1 MVYNTSSPLV
11 LSGRSYMNYVNSIK
25 SPATRKIYTTL
36 LRQFL
41 EFCNLRETEEL
52 LTRLG
57 DLRQIESRIIDFI
70 VSARDQVTYS
80 YSSLKLAAIMAFYSI
95 NDLQLNRKK
104 LGKFLGE
111 EVKRQ
116 KDRPY
121 TLEEIHRMLDVA
133 DERGKAIILLL
144 TSTGMRIGALCG
156 LSFRHLQRI
165 EEYDLYKV
173 TVYENTKEEYT
184 CFTSPEAAAAL
195 STYLQQR
202 ERRGDKIYYDKEK
215 KMWSPGSSP
224 LFRRGYDKDDPFKII
239 YASPVTK
246 STFDYILQQT
256 LEKAGIIT
264 ITPKLAG
271 RKTVDR
277 KPVARSNGFR
287 KMVNTT
293 MVKAHVEPLIK
304 EMLLGHHTGL
314 EENYYRPEEQDLLNE
329 YLKCV
334 DMVTVNQEHRLRRE
348 VQTLK
353 QEITRFS
360 KMERQ
365 IEELNR
371 RIGLG

>member
-1 MVYNTSSPLV
+1 MEY
-11 LSGRSYMNYVNSIK
+11 
-25 SPATRKIYTTL
+25 
-36 LRQFL
+36 
-41 EFCNLRETEEL
+41 CNLQDTEDL
-52 LTRLG
+52 LTKLG
-57 DLRQIESRIIDFI
+57 DTRQIESRVIDFI

-80 YSSLKLAAIMAFYSI
+80 YNSLKLAAIMAFYSI

-111 EVKRQ
+111 EIKRQ

-144 TSTGMRIGALCG
+144 TSTGMRIGALSG
-156 LSFRHLQRI
+156 LRFGHLQRI
-165 EEYDLYKV
+165 DEYDLYKV
-173 TVYENTKEEYT
+173 TVYENTKDEYT
-184 CFTSPEAAAAL
+184 CFTSPEAATAL
-195 STYLQQR
+195 NAYLQQI
-202 ERRGDKIYYDKEK
+202 ERRGEKISYDKEK

-224 LFRRGYDKDDPFKII
+224 LFRREYDKDDPFKIR
-239 YASPVTK
+239 YARPVTK
-246 STFDYILQQT
+246 STFDYILQQI
-256 LEKAGIIT
+256 LEKAGVIT
-264 ITPKLAG
+264 ITPKLVG

-293 MVKAHVEPLIK
+293 MVKAHVKPLIK

-334 DMVTVNQEHRLRRE
+334 DMVTVNQEHMLRRE
-348 VQTLK
+348 IKTLK
-353 QEITRFS
+353 QEVSRFD
-360 KMERQ
+360 KMEKQ
-365 IEELNR
+365 IQELTKKL
-371 RIGLG
+371 GLG

>member
-1 MVYNTSSPLV
+1 
-11 LSGRSYMNYVNSIK
+11 MNYVNSIK

-41 EFCNLRETEEL
+41 EFCNLQETEEL

-57 DLRQIESRIIDFI
+57 DPRQIESRIIDFI
-70 VSARDQVTYS
+70 VSARDRVTYS
-80 YSSLKLAAIMAFYSI
+80 YSSLKLAAILAFYSI

-202 ERRGDKIYYDKEK
+202 ERRGEKIYYDKEK

-224 LFRRGYDKDDPFKII
+224 LFRRGYDKDDP
-239 YASPVTK
+239 
-246 STFDYILQQT
+246 
-256 LEKAGIIT
+256 
-264 ITPKLAG
+264 
-271 RKTVDR
+271 
-277 KPVARSNGFR
+277 
-287 KMVNTT
+287 
-293 MVKAHVEPLIK
+293 
-304 EMLLGHHTGL
+304 
-314 EENYYRPEEQDLLNE
+314 
-329 YLKCV
+329 
-334 DMVTVNQEHRLRRE
+334 
-348 VQTLK
+348 
-353 QEITRFS
+353 
-360 KMERQ
+360 
-365 IEELNR
+365 
-371 RIGLG
+371 